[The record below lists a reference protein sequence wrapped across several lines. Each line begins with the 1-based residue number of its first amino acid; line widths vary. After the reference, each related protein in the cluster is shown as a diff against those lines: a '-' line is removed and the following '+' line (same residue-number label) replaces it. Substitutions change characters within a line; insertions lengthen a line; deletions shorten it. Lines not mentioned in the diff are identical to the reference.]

1 MKRSYSDYIKTGE
14 MDQLTAIRNQSI
26 RDAAKIGMSKLLAE
40 TARQGNPADAAA
52 FGGLDIIAVKLV
64 EWYGPADAAKVL
76 RHYAD
81 VCERQNARGPHPG
94 DIMRRKTGGD
104 A

>member
-1 MKRSYSDYIKTGE
+1 MTKNYSDYIKTGE
-14 MDQLTAIRNQSI
+14 MDQLSAIRHQSI
-26 RDAAKIGMSKLLAE
+26 RDAAKTGMLKLLAE
-40 TARQGNPADAAA
+40 TAKQGNPADAAA

-64 EWYGPADAAKVL
+64 EWYGPAEAATVL

-81 VCERQNARGPHPG
+81 VCERQKAQ
-94 DIMRRKTGGD
+94 GGD

>member
-1 MKRSYSDYIKTGE
+1 MKRSYADYIKTGE
-14 MDQLTAIRNQSI
+14 MDQLTATRHQSI
-26 RDAAKIGMSKLLAE
+26 RDAAKAGMLKVLAE

-52 FGGLDIIAVKLV
+52 FGGLDVIAVR
-64 EWYGPADAAKVL
+64 YGPADAATVL

-81 VCERQNARGPHPG
+81 VCERQA
-94 DIMRRKTGGD
+94 KGGG